1 MLELTVIIIILLT
14 AFGGVAWYANHSS
27 KQRTKLLEEFEDTE
41 EESADSDKFGAV
53 FQQELEHQSNDND
66 HFEIDSEPRI
76 SLSDEANSSLES
88 ENTEQYINIT
98 IDDDIEEGGAEHAE
112 TDANIEVEPPITQ
125 AEQATHSEIINDWDL
140 VISFTVMAREGEMF
154 SGKSIKATL
163 ESLDL
168 HFGDLQIFHRSL
180 PGLRKQTLFS
190 VANILDPGTLNPE
203 SFATMKTPG
212 LLIFARLP
220 GPVNGLTLFDDLL
233 DVAQKMTDK
242 LDGKLCDEVRQPLNQ
257 ASIEGMRSRIL
268 NLNIQMQTE

>member
-1 MLELTVIIIILLT
+1 VLELTVIIIILLT

-27 KQRTKLLEEFEDTE
+27 KQRTKLLEELDDTE
-41 EESADSDKFGAV
+41 EESTDSGQFGAV
-53 FQQELEHQSNDND
+53 FQQELEQQSNDND

-76 SLSDEANSSLES
+76 SLSDEAKPNLES
-88 ENTEQYINIT
+88 KQDINIT
-98 IDDDIEEGGAEHAE
+98 IDDDSEEIVTEYAE
-112 TDANIEVEPPITQ
+112 TGANHEVEPPPVE
-125 AEQATHSEIINDWDL
+125 AEQASQSQIINDWDL